1 MEFTQISM
9 HDPPSLPSC
18 LDQVWFLW
26 LYEQL
31 PSALSENSTPPTK
44 NTAQAELEVW
54 RSIKKD
60 SKRPCSLTHLEQKLI
75 VQSPSF
81 NAANICEQS
90 TVAVPEANMLAARVV
105 TMSSSHM
112 LCLFEGK
119 LGVIWST

>member
-9 HDPPSLPSC
+9 QDPPSLPSC

-54 RSIKKD
+54 RSIKKI
-60 SKRPCSLTHLEQKLI
+60 QKGP
-75 VQSPSF
+75 V
-81 NAANICEQS
+81 
-90 TVAVPEANMLAARVV
+90 
-105 TMSSSHM
+105 H
-112 LCLFEGK
+112 
-119 LGVIWST
+119 

>member
-1 MEFTQISM
+1 MAF
-9 HDPPSLPSC
+9 
-18 LDQVWFLW
+18 
-26 LYEQL
+26 
-31 PSALSENSTPPTK
+31 N
-44 NTAQAELEVW
+44 
-54 RSIKKD
+54 KKD

-119 LGVIWST
+119 LGVIWFTINPYNMYTSITYTNIIYTYNII